1 MIWPFENDTSGAE
14 KKLAGRSIQA
24 DKRRSLFVILT
35 IALAVCLM
43 GTLCFLYSA
52 QQLKTLDG
60 ILGQYQAGCGGL
72 TREEVTR
79 LVDTGRFEKWGCTV
93 EAGTA
98 RHGDSVL
105 NISYVS
111 KEMIDL
117 MGYGGITGA
126 YPQKENELCVERS
139 FFRYFGLSGEV
150 GQTVALDL
158 GSGEKPYTVT
168 GILEMENDSR
178 IFTIWIPEAAV
189 DADSHNAPYE
199 LRFRFAG
206 SQGME
211 PARLRADIEQ
221 FFSEMGI
228 PQDRTFYSSGYF
240 GMVDLYLGNGMEVY
254 AAAFLIAV
262 VCAIV
267 IYNIF
272 YISVMGKMREYGRL
286 KVLGTTPKQLRR
298 VVKRE
303 RRFLTAIAIPLG
315 LFCATG
321 IALITIPGYWSWG
334 DNIRSAVVVSL
345 LTYGTVLIATRKPMA
360 MAGKVSAIEAIRTTA
375 CSGQQGRS
383 VSRQLH
389 RRLTMPRL
397 ALMNFSRNRKKAF
410 VTALS
415 LSLTGILLLCVSAYA
430 NSVDVKEMAQSQFG
444 DGSQYLLQYEDHAGR
459 EFVEMQK
466 ENPLGQTLREELAA
480 LPGVERVTA
489 YSLACVEIPAIS
501 AIPGNRAHEPF
512 VVRGISQEDMAKMYV
527 GDAVLDGAADYRQL
541 LDGNGILVCPA
552 GSALKEIYRTGYQVG
567 DTITV
572 SCYNGRTKTYTV
584 MGIVRDVQIGS
595 SSHFFILPEEEL
607 AALYPE
613 IPDFTGYVNLHTE
626 QDSNQLRR
634 AVFGAV
640 SDQRVVISG
649 LDDLASELERNLQGE
664 LTRDYGILVFI
675 FVFSLI
681 NLANTLITNLLTRQQ
696 EFGVF
701 QSVGM
706 SDRQLSQMLSFECLY
721 YVGITLLATLTMGT
735 VCSLAVCRVFDRI
748 GMFGTLT
755 YHFPAIQVLLFG
767 AALLLV
773 QGVFSVCAVRYTR
786 RLSLVERIKA
796 AE

>member
-1 MIWPFENDTSGAE
+1 
-14 KKLAGRSIQA
+14 
-24 DKRRSLFVILT
+24 
-35 IALAVCLM
+35 
-43 GTLCFLYSA
+43 
-52 QQLKTLDG
+52 
-60 ILGQYQAGCGGL
+60 ILGQYQAGCSGL
-72 TREEVTR
+72 TREEAAR
-79 LVDTGRFEKWGCTV
+79 LVDAGKFEKWGCTV

-98 RHGDSVL
+98 RHEDSVL
-105 NISYVS
+105 NVSYVS
-111 KEMIDL
+111 PEMIDL
-117 MGYGGITGA
+117 MGYGEITGA

-158 GSGEKPYTVT
+158 GSGEKTYTVT
-168 GILEMENDSR
+168 GILEAENDSR
-178 IFTIWIPEAAV
+178 IFTVWIPEAAV
-189 DADSHNAPYE
+189 EADGHNAPCE

-228 PQDRTFYSSGYF
+228 PEDRTFYSSNYF

-254 AAAFLIAV
+254 AAALLIAV

-286 KVLGTTPKQLRR
+286 KVLGTTQKQLKR
-298 VVKRE
+298 VVRRE
-303 RRFLTAIAIPLG
+303 RRFLTAVAIPLG
-315 LFCATG
+315 LICAAG
-321 IALITIPGYWSWG
+321 IALIAVPGYWSWG
-334 DNIRSAVVVSL
+334 DNIRSAAMVSL
-345 LTYGTVLIATRKPMA
+345 LTYGAVQIATRKPMV

-375 CSGQQGRS
+375 YSGQQGRS
-383 VSRQLH
+383 ASRQLH

-410 VTALS
+410 VTTLS
-415 LSLTGILLLCVSAYA
+415 LGLTGILLLCISAYA
-430 NSVDVKEMAQSQFG
+430 NSVDIKEMAQSQFG
-444 DGSQYLLQYEDHAGR
+444 DRSQYLLQYEDHAGR
-459 EFVEMQK
+459 EFMEMQK
-466 ENPLGQTLREELAA
+466 RNPLDQTLREKLAA
-480 LPGVERVTA
+480 LPGVDAVTA

-501 AIPGNRAHEPF
+501 AIPGNRAQEPF
-512 VVRGISQEDMAKMYV
+512 VVRGISREDMEEMYV

-541 LDGNGILVCPA
+541 LDGDGILVCPA

-567 DTITV
+567 DTVTL
-572 SCYNGRTKTYTV
+572 SCYNGQTKTYMV
-584 MGIVRDVQIGS
+584 MGIVQDVQIGS

-607 AALYPE
+607 PVLYPE
-613 IPDFTGYVNLHTE
+613 ISDFTGYVNLHTE
-626 QDSNQLRR
+626 QDSDLLRR

-649 LDDLASELERNLQGE
+649 LDDLSAELERGLQGE
-664 LTRDYGILVFI
+664 LARDYGILVFI
-675 FVFSLI
+675 FVFALI

-706 SDRQLSQMLSFECLY
+706 SDRQLSSMLSFECLY
-721 YVGITLLATLTMGT
+721 YV
-735 VCSLAVCRVFDRI
+735 
-748 GMFGTLT
+748 
-755 YHFPAIQVLLFG
+755 
-767 AALLLV
+767 
-773 QGVFSVCAVRYTR
+773 
-786 RLSLVERIKA
+786 
-796 AE
+796 

>member
-254 AAAFLIAV
+254 AAALLIAV
-262 VCAIV
+262 VC
-267 IYNIF
+267 
-272 YISVMGKMREYGRL
+272 
-286 KVLGTTPKQLRR
+286 
-298 VVKRE
+298 
-303 RRFLTAIAIPLG
+303 
-315 LFCATG
+315 
-321 IALITIPGYWSWG
+321 
-334 DNIRSAVVVSL
+334 
-345 LTYGTVLIATRKPMA
+345 
-360 MAGKVSAIEAIRTTA
+360 
-375 CSGQQGRS
+375 
-383 VSRQLH
+383 
-389 RRLTMPRL
+389 
-397 ALMNFSRNRKKAF
+397 
-410 VTALS
+410 
-415 LSLTGILLLCVSAYA
+415 
-430 NSVDVKEMAQSQFG
+430 
-444 DGSQYLLQYEDHAGR
+444 
-459 EFVEMQK
+459 
-466 ENPLGQTLREELAA
+466 
-480 LPGVERVTA
+480 
-489 YSLACVEIPAIS
+489 
-501 AIPGNRAHEPF
+501 
-512 VVRGISQEDMAKMYV
+512 
-527 GDAVLDGAADYRQL
+527 
-541 LDGNGILVCPA
+541 
-552 GSALKEIYRTGYQVG
+552 
-567 DTITV
+567 
-572 SCYNGRTKTYTV
+572 
-584 MGIVRDVQIGS
+584 
-595 SSHFFILPEEEL
+595 
-607 AALYPE
+607 
-613 IPDFTGYVNLHTE
+613 
-626 QDSNQLRR
+626 
-634 AVFGAV
+634 
-640 SDQRVVISG
+640 
-649 LDDLASELERNLQGE
+649 
-664 LTRDYGILVFI
+664 
-675 FVFSLI
+675 
-681 NLANTLITNLLTRQQ
+681 
-696 EFGVF
+696 
-701 QSVGM
+701 
-706 SDRQLSQMLSFECLY
+706 
-721 YVGITLLATLTMGT
+721 
-735 VCSLAVCRVFDRI
+735 
-748 GMFGTLT
+748 
-755 YHFPAIQVLLFG
+755 
-767 AALLLV
+767 
-773 QGVFSVCAVRYTR
+773 
-786 RLSLVERIKA
+786 
-796 AE
+796 

>member
-1 MIWPFENDTSGAE
+1 MTWPFENDTSIVE
-14 KKLAGRSIQA
+14 KKLAGRSMKA
-24 DKRRSLFVILT
+24 DRRRSVFIILT

-43 GTLCFLYSA
+43 GSLCFLYSA
-52 QQLKTLDG
+52 QQMKTLDG
-60 ILGQYQAGCGGL
+60 ILGQYQAGCSGL
-72 TREEVTR
+72 TREEAAR
-79 LVDTGRFEKWGCTV
+79 LVDAGKFEKWGCTV

-98 RHGDSVL
+98 RHEDSVL
-105 NISYVS
+105 NVSYVS
-111 KEMIDL
+111 PEMIDL
-117 MGYGGITGA
+117 MGYGEITGA

-158 GSGEKPYTVT
+158 GSGEKTYTVT
-168 GILEMENDSR
+168 GILEAENDSR
-178 IFTIWIPEAAV
+178 IFTVWIPEAAV
-189 DADSHNAPYE
+189 EADGHNAPCE

-228 PQDRTFYSSGYF
+228 PEDRTFYSSNYF

-254 AAAFLIAV
+254 AAALLIAV

-286 KVLGTTPKQLRR
+286 KVLGTTQKQLKR
-298 VVKRE
+298 VVRRE
-303 RRFLTAIAIPLG
+303 RRFLTAVAIPLG
-315 LFCATG
+315 LICAAG
-321 IALITIPGYWSWG
+321 IALIAVPGYWSWG
-334 DNIRSAVVVSL
+334 DNIRSAAMVSL
-345 LTYGTVLIATRKPMA
+345 LTYGAVQIATRKPMV

-375 CSGQQGRS
+375 YSGQQGRS
-383 VSRQLH
+383 ASRQLH

-410 VTALS
+410 VTTLS
-415 LSLTGILLLCVSAYA
+415 LGLTGILLLCISAYA
-430 NSVDVKEMAQSQFG
+430 NSVDIKEMAQSQFG
-444 DGSQYLLQYEDHAGR
+444 DRSQYLLQYEDHAGR
-459 EFVEMQK
+459 EFMEMQK
-466 ENPLGQTLREELAA
+466 RNPLDQTLREKLAA
-480 LPGVERVTA
+480 LPGVDAVTA

-501 AIPGNRAHEPF
+501 AIPGNRAQEPF
-512 VVRGISQEDMAKMYV
+512 VVRGISREDMEEMYV

-541 LDGNGILVCPA
+541 LDGDGILVCPA

-567 DTITV
+567 DTVTL
-572 SCYNGRTKTYTV
+572 SCYNGQTKTYMV
-584 MGIVRDVQIGS
+584 MGIVQDVQIGS

-607 AALYPE
+607 PVLYPE
-613 IPDFTGYVNLHTE
+613 ISDFTGYVNLHTE
-626 QDSNQLRR
+626 QDSDLLRR

-649 LDDLASELERNLQGE
+649 LDDLSAELERGLQGE
-664 LTRDYGILVFI
+664 LARDYGILVFI
-675 FVFSLI
+675 FVFALI

-706 SDRQLSQMLSFECLY
+706 SDRQLSSMLSFECLY
-721 YVGITLLATLTMGT
+721 YVGITLLVTLTLGT
-735 VCSLAVCRVFDRI
+735 ACSLAVCKVFDQI

-755 YHFPAIQVLLFG
+755 YHFPVVQVLLFG

-773 QGVFSVCAVRYTR
+773 QAVFSVCAVRYTR
-786 RLSLVERIKA
+786 KLSLVERIKA
-796 AE
+796 TE

>member
-1 MIWPFENDTSGAE
+1 MTWPFENDTSIVE
-14 KKLAGRSIQA
+14 KKLAGRSMKA
-24 DKRRSLFVILT
+24 DRRRSVFIILT

-43 GTLCFLYSA
+43 GSLCFLYSA
-52 QQLKTLDG
+52 RQMKTLDG
-60 ILGQYQAGCGGL
+60 ILGQYQAGCSGL
-72 TREEVTR
+72 TREEAVR
-79 LVDTGRFEKWGCTV
+79 LVDAGKFEKWGCTV
-93 EAGTA
+93 ETGTA
-98 RHGDSVL
+98 RHEDSVL
-105 NISYVS
+105 NVSYVS
-111 KEMIDL
+111 PEMIDL
-117 MGYGGITGA
+117 MGYGEITGA

-158 GSGEKPYTVT
+158 GSGEKTYTVT
-168 GILEMENDSR
+168 GILEAENDSR
-178 IFTIWIPEAAV
+178 IFTVWIPEAAV
-189 DADSHNAPYE
+189 EADGHNAPCE

-211 PARLRADIEQ
+211 PARLRADIER

-228 PQDRTFYSSGYF
+228 PEDRTFYSSNYF

-286 KVLGTTPKQLRR
+286 KVLGTTQKQLKR
-298 VVKRE
+298 VVRRE
-303 RRFLTAIAIPLG
+303 RRFLTAVAIPLG
-315 LFCATG
+315 LICAAG
-321 IALITIPGYWSWG
+321 IALIAVPGYWSWG
-334 DNIRSAVVVSL
+334 DNIRSAAMVSL
-345 LTYGTVLIATRKPMA
+345 LTYGAVQIATRKPMV

-375 CSGQQGRS
+375 YSGQQGRS
-383 VSRQLH
+383 ASRQLH

-397 ALMNFSRNRKKAF
+397 ALMNFSRNRKKTF
-410 VTALS
+410 VTTLS
-415 LSLTGILLLCVSAYA
+415 LGLTGILLLCISAYA
-430 NSVDVKEMAQSQFG
+430 NSVDIKEMAQSQFG
-444 DGSQYLLQYEDHAGR
+444 DRSQYLLQYEDHAGR
-459 EFVEMQK
+459 EFMEMQK
-466 ENPLGQTLREELAA
+466 RNPLDQTLREKLAA
-480 LPGVERVTA
+480 LPGVDDVTA

-501 AIPGNRAHEPF
+501 AIPGNRAQEAF
-512 VVRGISQEDMAKMYV
+512 VVRGISRKDMEEMYV
-527 GDAVLDGAADYRQL
+527 GDAVLDGD
-541 LDGNGILVCPA
+541 GILVCPA

-567 DTITV
+567 DTVTL
-572 SCYNGRTKTYTV
+572 SCYNGQTKTYTV
-584 MGIVRDVQIGS
+584 MGIVQDVQIGS

-607 AALYPE
+607 PVLYPE
-613 IPDFTGYVNLHTE
+613 ISDFTGYVNLHTE
-626 QDSNQLRR
+626 QDSDLLRR

-649 LDDLASELERNLQGE
+649 LDDLSAELERGLQGE
-664 LTRDYGILVFI
+664 LARDYGILVFI
-675 FVFSLI
+675 FVFALI

-706 SDRQLSQMLSFECLY
+706 SDRQLSSMLSFECLY
-721 YVGITLLATLTMGT
+721 YVGITLLVTLTLGT
-735 VCSLAVCRVFDRI
+735 ACSLAVCKVFDQI

-755 YHFPAIQVLLFG
+755 YHFPVVQVLLFG

-773 QGVFSVCAVRYTR
+773 QAVFSVCAVRYTR
-786 RLSLVERIKA
+786 KLSLVERIKA
-796 AE
+796 TE